1 MNRHYYISNDLDELE
16 NVESELKANG
26 IAEEQMH
33 VLSEQDAQLDQRHL
47 HEVPDVMRKDLV
59 RGGKYGLGIGIALAV
74 LVLALGYFA
83 GWSESAAGWI
93 PVLFLAAVLLGFS
106 PWEGSFFGLQ
116 RPSGDIQRF
125 APSLHAGRHV
135 FFVDVR
141 ADQEPLLDMVVGHH
155 PRLEVAGFG
164 APMPR
169 WVLAWEQAWHRFKR
183 MM

>member
-1 MNRHYYISNDLDELE
+1 MNRHYYISDNLDELE
-16 NVESELKANG
+16 DVEHELQGKG
-26 IAEEQMH
+26 IAQEQMH

-47 HEVPDVMRKDLV
+47 HEVPEVMRKDLV
-59 RGGKYGLGIGIALAV
+59 RGGKYGLGIGVALAA
-74 LVLALGYFA
+74 LVLLLGYVF
-83 GWSESAAGWI
+83 GWSESAAGWV

-106 PWEGSFFGLQ
+106 LWEGSFFGLQ
-116 RPSGDIQRF
+116 RPSGDVQRF

-141 ADQEPLLDMVVGHH
+141 PEQEPLLDMVVGRH
-155 PRLEVAGFG
+155 PQLAVAGFG

-169 WVLAWEQAWHRFKR
+169 WVLAWEQAWHRFRR